1 MTTKDGKYTSD
12 DPRLFPAGTLP
23 GHRPRARGRTM
34 SRNIPIDVVD
44 DGGGSLYVKEGKV
57 YPRDV
62 SGRLN
67 RLRVAAVVWLL
78 GMFYVFP
85 WLRWDGRQAV
95 LFDLPAR
102 KFHVFGLT
110 FWPQDFLFLA
120 LLLIIAALALFF
132 FTALAGRLFCGYAC
146 PQTVWT
152 EVFLWMERWTEG
164 DRSRRMKL
172 DAGPWTGEKFARK
185 GAKHVLWLVFALW
198 TGFTFVGFFTPITD
212 LGARLGTASWGGW
225 ETFWVLFYAFATWG
239 NAGFL
244 REQVCK
250 YMCPY
255 ARFQS
260 AMFDRNTL
268 IIAYDPM
275 RGEPRGPR
283 KRGLASVLERAR
295 GLLDAR
301 TAYDYVFRASRHPS
315 AATQAAHARSTI
327 TWDGDLGEA
336 KPLPKFATDELG
348 DCIDCT
354 ICVQVCPTGID
365 IRNGLQYECI
375 ACGACVDACD
385 EVMAKVGYPKG
396 LIRYST
402 QNAIDGKPT
411 RVLRPR
417 IFVYGLL
424 LMGLIAAWAVGVGMR
439 SDLIVEVLRDR
450 NALYR
455 ETATGAIENDYTLK
469 LVNKSD
475 RDRSFRIMLESP
487 TPGLALREDA
497 TGAQARAGAV
507 ASVPVVVVA
516 RDGASGRND
525 VRFIV
530 ESDDGASREVVD
542 SSFFGPM

>member
-1 MTTKDGKYTSD
+1 MTAN
-12 DPRLFPAGTLP
+12 R
-23 GHRPRARGRTM
+23 R
-34 SRNIPIDVVD
+34 IPLALADATD
-44 DGGGSLYVKEGKV
+44 NALYVKERKV

-62 SGRLN
+62 TGRFS
-67 RLRVAAVVWLL
+67 RLRMAAVVWLL
-78 GMFYVFP
+78 GMFYLLP

-102 KFHVFGLT
+102 KFHVLGLT

-120 LLLIIAALALFF
+120 LALIIAAMALFF
-132 FTALAGRLFCGYAC
+132 FTALAGRLWCGYAC

-164 DRSRRMKL
+164 DRTRRMRL
-172 DAGPWTGEKFARK
+172 DAGPWTGDKLRRK
-185 GAKHVLWLVFALW
+185 GAKHLLWAVFALW

-212 LGARLGTASWGGW
+212 LAMRLPAWQWGGW
-225 ETFWVLFYAFATWG
+225 ETFWVLFYALATWG

-268 IIAYDPM
+268 LIAYDPR

-283 KRGLASVLERAR
+283 KRGLDSVLSRAR
-295 GLLDAR
+295 GLLDLE
-301 TAYDYVFRASRHPS
+301 TAHDYVFRASRHPS
-315 AATQAAHARSTI
+315 AASQAAQARGTI
-327 TWDGDLGEA
+327 TWDGELYDA
-336 KPLPKFATDELG
+336 APLPKFAPDALG

-375 ACGACVDACD
+375 ACGACIDACNQ
-385 EVMAKVGYPKG
+385 VMDKLGYRQG
-396 LIRYST
+396 LIRYAT
-402 QNAIDGKPT
+402 QNAIDGRPG

-417 IFVYGLL
+417 IVIYGALL
-424 LMGLIAAWAVGVGMR
+424 AGFIALWAVGVGTR
-439 SDLIVEVLRDR
+439 SPLLAEVLRDR

-455 ETATGAIENDYTLK
+455 PTADGIENGYTLRLINKTDAPAQYRIDIETAIPGARLASPDAVTLAPQQ
-469 LVNKSD
+469 V
-475 RDRSFRIMLESP
+475 
-487 TPGLALREDA
+487 LALPV
-497 TGAQARAGAV
+497 TV
-507 ASVPVVVVA
+507 AAP
-516 RDGASGRND
+516 GD
-525 VRFIV
+525 VRGRSDLRFILH
-530 ESDDGASREVVD
+530 SPDGTRMRQVD
-542 SSFFGPM
+542 SSFFGPMQ

>member
-1 MTTKDGKYTSD
+1 MN
-12 DPRLFPAGTLP
+12 R
-23 GHRPRARGRTM
+23 R
-34 SRNIPIDVVD
+34 IPLELAEDT
-44 DGGGSLYVKEGKV
+44 GGSMYVSEKKI
-57 YPRDV
+57 YPREV

-67 RLRVAAVVWLL
+67 SLRAAAVVWLL
-78 GMFYVFP
+78 GMYYIFP

-132 FTALAGRLFCGYAC
+132 FTALAGRLWCGYAC

-152 EVFLWMERWTEG
+152 EVFMWMERWTEG
-164 DRSRRMKL
+164 DRNRRMKL
-172 DAGPWTGEKFARK
+172 DAGPWNRDKLLRK
-185 GAKHVLWLVFALW
+185 GAKHLLWLVFALW

-212 LGARLGTASWGGW
+212 LAVRLPRLEWGGW
-225 ETFWVLFYAFATWG
+225 ETFWVLFYSLATWG

-283 KRGLASVLERAR
+283 KRGLGSVAQRGRA
-295 GLLDAR
+295 LLDKL
-301 TAYDYVFRASRHPS
+301 TAYDYVFRAALHPT
-315 AATQAAHARSTI
+315 AADNRVQAAGTI
-327 TWDGDLGEA
+327 TLAGAGEKA
-336 KPLPKFATDELG
+336 EPLPKFAPEALG

-354 ICVQVCPTGID
+354 MCVQVCPTGID

-375 ACGACVDACD
+375 ACGACIDACD
-385 EVMAKVGYPKG
+385 EVMDKMGFERG

-402 QNAIDGKPT
+402 QNAIDGRPS
-411 RVLRPR
+411 RIARPR
-417 IFVYGLL
+417 VFIYGTLL
-424 LMGLIAAWAVGVGMR
+424 LALAVAWVVGVNVR
-439 SDLIVEVLRDR
+439 SPLIVEVLRDR

-455 ETATGAIENDYTLK
+455 ESGSGAIENAYTIK
-469 LVNKSD
+469 LVNKGDAAETYRIRIESD
-475 RDRSFRIMLESP
+475 V
-487 TPGLALREDA
+487 PGVALRDA
-497 TGAQARAGAV
+497 RMAHVEAAAQQV
-507 ASVPVVVVA
+507 LDLPVVVAAPAGV
-516 RDGASGRND
+516 RGRHPLRFHVETVDGDTSE
-525 VRFIV
+525 I
-530 ESDDGASREVVD
+530 VD